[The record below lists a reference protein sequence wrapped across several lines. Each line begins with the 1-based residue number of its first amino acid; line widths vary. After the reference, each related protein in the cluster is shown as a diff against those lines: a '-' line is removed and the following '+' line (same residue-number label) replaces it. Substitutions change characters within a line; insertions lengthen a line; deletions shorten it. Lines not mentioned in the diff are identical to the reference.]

1 MSNETQKPNH
11 AKTKWA
17 PSKPLQYGLVGLAI
31 TAILLPFFF
40 QSRPTATLRRGD
52 RAYHLEIV
60 SSEAARAQG
69 LSGRQSLAG
78 DRGMLFV
85 FPGDSTQCIWMKD
98 MRFSLDIVWLDS
110 EKRVVHIEDGVSPD
124 TYPHQFCPEK
134 PTRYIIE
141 LNTGEAEHAGL
152 KVGQTLIL

>member
-17 PSKPLQYGLVGLAI
+17 PSLRYGLIVIAV
-31 TAILLPFFF
+31 AAVLLPFFF
-40 QSRPTATLRRGD
+40 QSRPTAMLRHGD

-60 SSEAARAQG
+60 SSEAARTQG

-85 FPGDSTQCIWMKD
+85 FPGDGTQCIWMKD
-98 MRFSLDIVWLDS
+98 MRFSLDIMWLDG
-110 EKRVVHIEDGVSPD
+110 EKRVVHIERDVSPD
-124 TYPHQFCPEK
+124 TYPQQFCPEK
-134 PTRYIIE
+134 SARYVIE
-141 LNTGEAEHAGL
+141 LNAGEVEHAGL